1 MTKKNFEE
9 KNAPK
14 STVPRVVKGS
24 SLATIRSKVFK
35 IKVYISIA
43 ISLLVVA
50 ILASIF
56 LFSPNAKRE
65 STEAIASV
73 AKKEN
78 TSKEATATSK
88 ASEIEKKKEEE
99 IQKLKEQ
106 LASLD
111 SKVAESEKLVAK
123 LKEETA
129 VPKLDIE
136 ALRNNDLSS
145 LKGTWRTDSGNEYVI
160 NESGE
165 VRSSWLLNGQKN
177 ESIVELKASGGK
189 NSQNPETV
197 FISAWIKD
205 SVVGGFIVVAIPS
218 GIVLESAED
227 GKYTDQSNTAED
239 RLVAGQS
246 YVSMLMKP
254 EEVYYRV
261 KPDTSKLEEEEKNLA
276 QLQAEREAI
285 KTSLES
291 KEKKNTN

>member
-197 FISAWIKD
+197 FISAWVKD

>member
-1 MTKKNFEE
+1 MKK
-9 KNAPK
+9 
-14 STVPRVVKGS
+14 VR
-24 SLATIRSKVFK
+24 K
-35 IKVYISIA
+35 IQMLIGALLSV
-43 ISLLVVA
+43 LVVL
-50 ILASIF
+50 IV
-56 LFSPNAKRE
+56 
-65 STEAIASV
+65 ASV
-73 AKKEN
+73 LVFWLSGKKD
-78 TSKEATATSK
+78 SKPVSSMVSVKDSSSQTKSDKDTK
-88 ASEIEKKKEEE
+88 AKEEE

-111 SKVAESEKLVAK
+111 SKVDESEKLVAK

-129 VPKLDIE
+129 VPRLDIE
-136 ALRNNDLSS
+136 SLRNNDLSS
-145 LKGTWRTDSGNEYVI
+145 LKGTWRTASGNEYVI

-165 VRSSWLLNGQKN
+165 VRSSWISNGQKN

>member
-1 MTKKNFEE
+1 MKRVRKIQMLIGALLSVLVVLIVASVLVFWLSGE
-9 KNAPK
+9 KDSKPVS
-14 STVPRVVKGS
+14 STVSVKDS
-24 SLATIRSKVFK
+24 SSQTKSDKDTK
-35 IKVYISIA
+35 
-43 ISLLVVA
+43 
-50 ILASIF
+50 
-56 LFSPNAKRE
+56 
-65 STEAIASV
+65 T
-73 AKKEN
+73 
-78 TSKEATATSK
+78 
-88 ASEIEKKKEEE
+88 KEEE
-99 IQKLKEQ
+99 IQKLKGQ

-111 SKVAESEKLVAK
+111 SKVDESEKLVAE

-129 VPKLDIE
+129 LPKLDIE

-145 LKGTWRTDSGNEYVI
+145 LKGTWRTASGNEYVI

-197 FISAWIKD
+197 SISAWVKD
-205 SVVGGFIVVAIPS
+205 SVAGGFVVVAIPS
-218 GIVLESAED
+218 GIVLESAEN
-227 GKYTDQSNTAED
+227 GKFTDKSNPSED

-254 EEVYYRV
+254 EDVYYRV

>member
-1 MTKKNFEE
+1 MNKKDFEE
-9 KNAPK
+9 KNGPK
-14 STVPRVVKGS
+14 TTVSNVAKGFS
-24 SLATIRSKVFK
+24 PTRIVGKALK
-35 IKVYISIA
+35 IKVYIGISL
-43 ISLLVVA
+43 SLLVVA
-50 ILASIF
+50 IVASILF
-56 LFSPNAKRE
+56 LSPNEKKE
-65 STEAIASV
+65 SNEDIPSI

-78 TSKEATATSK
+78 KSQESTDNSK
-88 ASEIEKKKEEE
+88 ASEIKQKEEE
-99 IQKLKEQ
+99 IQKLKDQ

-111 SKVAESEKLVAK
+111 SKVAESEKLVDK

-129 VPKLDIE
+129 VLKLDIE

-145 LKGTWRTDSGNEYVI
+145 LKGIWRTASGNEYVI

-165 VRSSWLLNGQKN
+165 MRSSWLSNGQKN

-197 FISAWIKD
+197 FISAWVKD
-205 SVVGGFIVVAIPS
+205 SVAGGFIVVAIPS
-218 GIVLESAED
+218 GIVLESAEN
-227 GKYTDQSNTAED
+227 GKFTDKSNPAED

-254 EEVYYRV
+254 EDVYYRV

>member
-1 MTKKNFEE
+1 MNKKDFEE
-9 KNAPK
+9 KNGPK
-14 STVPRVVKGS
+14 TTVSNVAKGFS
-24 SLATIRSKVFK
+24 PTRIVGKALK
-35 IKVYISIA
+35 IKVYIGISL
-43 ISLLVVA
+43 SLLVVA
-50 ILASIF
+50 IVASILF
-56 LFSPNAKRE
+56 LSPNEKKE
-65 STEAIASV
+65 SNEAIPSI

-78 TSKEATATSK
+78 KSQESTDNSK
-88 ASEIEKKKEEE
+88 ASEIKQKEEE
-99 IQKLKEQ
+99 IQKLKDQ

-111 SKVAESEKLVAK
+111 SKVAESEKLVDK

-129 VPKLDIE
+129 VLKLDIE

-145 LKGTWRTDSGNEYVI
+145 LKGIWRTASGNEYVI

-165 VRSSWLLNGQKN
+165 MRSSWLSNGQKN

-197 FISAWIKD
+197 FISAWVKD
-205 SVVGGFIVVAIPS
+205 SVAGGFIVVAIPS
-218 GIVLESAED
+218 GIVLESAEN
-227 GKYTDQSNTAED
+227 GKFTDKSNPAED

-254 EEVYYRV
+254 EDVYYRV
-261 KPDTSKLEEEEKNLA
+261 KPDTSKLEEEEKHLA